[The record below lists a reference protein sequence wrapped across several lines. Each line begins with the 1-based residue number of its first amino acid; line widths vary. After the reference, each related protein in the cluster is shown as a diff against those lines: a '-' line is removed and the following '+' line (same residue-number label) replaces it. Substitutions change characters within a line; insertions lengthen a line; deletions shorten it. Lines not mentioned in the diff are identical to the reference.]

1 MTMAISWFILNAC
14 QERNISSRRAH
25 QNIPIERRAP
35 DGTYS
40 SSGLAKRVDRA
51 LREDAVLQGIFERY
65 VFIQVSQKGSKII
78 LKGTVSSEIYL
89 NRVIE
94 VTQKVRGV
102 KEIDYTQI
110 KIHKEPVN

>member
-1 MTMAISWFILNAC
+1 MKSNFDFDNYLIAMTMAVSLFILNAC
-14 QERNISSRRAH
+14 QERNVRSRRAH

-65 VFIQVSQKGSKII
+65 SVSR
-78 LKGTVSSEIYL
+78 TH
-89 NRVIE
+89 E
-94 VTQKVRGV
+94 VQ
-102 KEIDYTQI
+102 
-110 KIHKEPVN
+110 